1 MDTERKMLIFTLL
14 LTAVCSPVFSGEW
27 KATVVKDLDALVT
40 SCVVVPCSFTHGG
53 GLLPNSRLRGLW
65 HRQDKFDQFIYHE
78 DQTRVLD
85 NFKER
90 TQLLGRLGE
99 NNCTLEI
106 TDMKDHDNGPFCFR
120 VEVVRK
126 ETNEP
131 TKDKFSFVEDC
142 VQFKMLHDAPK
153 PVLTPPKTAIEGK
166 PYTIICSVT
175 HTCPSHLPKLTW
187 NRGTEEDITEI
198 HKQHHGGNWEA
209 TSTLTFVAEAK
220 DDYTELTCTAE
231 FYGGRKESS
240 TTVTLY
246 VKRSENYNHIIIPA
260 AVGIGTAVIFGL
272 LCVFMV
278 KKYKKRIAELQSQ
291 VRAGPDS
298 EDEKRRNRFL

>member
-27 KATVVKDLDALVT
+27 KATVAENLDALVT

-85 NFKER
+85 NFKGR
-90 TQLLGRLGE
+90 TQLLGHLGE

-106 TDMKDHDNGPFCFR
+106 TEMKDHDNGPFCFR
-120 VEVVRK
+120 VEVVLK

-131 TKDKFSFVEDC
+131 TKDMFSFVKNC
-142 VQFKMLHDAPK
+142 VQFKMLHGAPK

-175 HTCPSHLPKLTW
+175 HTCPSHVPKLTW

-198 HKQHHGGNWEA
+198 HKHHGGNWEA
-209 TSTLTFVAEAK
+209 TSTLTFVAQAK
-220 DDYTELTCTAE
+220 DDYTDLTCTAE
-231 FYGGRKESS
+231 FYGGKTSS
-240 TTVTLY
+240 SAVTLSI
-246 VKRSENYNHIIIPA
+246 KRSENYNHIIIPV

-272 LCVFMV
+272 FCVFMV
-278 KKYKKRIAELQSQ
+278 KKYKKRIAELQNQEGTMLNRLHRLSQ
-291 VRAGPDS
+291 RA
-298 EDEKRRNRFL
+298 RF